1 MCPSSAVHDSME
13 EKMLEVQARKTKVA
27 GLTLAQNISRKEL
40 HEQRMEDLKASL
52 PAHRF

>member
-1 MCPSSAVHDSME
+1 ME

>member
-1 MCPSSAVHDSME
+1 ME

-40 HEQRMEDLKASL
+40 HEQRMEDLKVRLLRRLVDSVDVHQL
-52 PAHRF
+52 T